1 MKTFFY
7 ALENGD
13 NDLSKVK
20 NTATSELI
28 DDPNS
33 LFAVR
38 LSRYY
43 KINYTPSTSIQSLIP
58 IFDRDLFDHIQNNEM
73 YEKDSENEFYNL
85 WIAYMNGNYTYIN
98 EDYIKVLKNT
108 DWCNG
113 KDCFYAIAI
122 TIFIIERCMKSM
134 MS

>member
-1 MKTFFY
+1 M
-7 ALENGD
+7 
-13 NDLSKVK
+13 
-20 NTATSELI
+20 
-28 DDPNS
+28 
-33 LFAVR
+33 
-38 LSRYY
+38 
-43 KINYTPSTSIQSLIP
+43 QSLIP

-98 EDYIKVLKNT
+98 ENYIKILKNT